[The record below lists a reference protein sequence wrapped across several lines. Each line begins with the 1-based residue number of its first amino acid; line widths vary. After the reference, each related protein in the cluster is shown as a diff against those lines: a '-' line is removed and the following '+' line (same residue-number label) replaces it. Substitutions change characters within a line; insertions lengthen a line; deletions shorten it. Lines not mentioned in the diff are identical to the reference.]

1 MSRIFWF
8 KSPNQ
13 LVLDILFKK
22 LLNPYIMVDTFEK
35 IKVDNPVVDLDGDE
49 MTRIIWQ
56 LIKDKVSFAST
67 QTLHPLTDCIY
78 FSARLAFPRY

>member
-8 KSPNQ
+8 KCPIK
-13 LVLDILFKK
+13 LLLDILFKK

-56 LIKDKVSFAST
+56 LIKDKVS
-67 QTLHPLTDCIY
+67 
-78 FSARLAFPRY
+78 LALA